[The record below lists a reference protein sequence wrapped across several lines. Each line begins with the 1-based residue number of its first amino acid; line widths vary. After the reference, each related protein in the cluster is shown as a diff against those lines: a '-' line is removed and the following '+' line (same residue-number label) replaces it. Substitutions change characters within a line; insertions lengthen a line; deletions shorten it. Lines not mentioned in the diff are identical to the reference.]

1 MTDAEYD
8 ARMEIE
14 NDATAGERNSEAE
27 RLAAAVKPKRSVNGR
42 IRGTK
47 TRRITSK
54 MRSFASLVAQG
65 KSSREAYRTAYAV
78 EDGKEHR
85 VIQGASR
92 LMRDAR
98 VAALCG
104 DVWERVSQNIVDD
117 AVAARRFVM
126 EKLKSHAD
134 SDKRDA
140 DKLKALEMMGR
151 AIGMFTDKVESKVE
165 AISTEQLKAELE
177 SSLELLGNVVPIRR
191 ESIE

>member
-1 MTDAEYD
+1 MDED
-8 ARMEIE
+8 RMEQE
-14 NDATAGERNSEAE
+14 NNATEGERYGEAE
-27 RLAAAVKPKRSVNGR
+27 RLAAAVKPKRTVNGR
-42 IRGTK
+42 IKGTK
-47 TRRITSK
+47 TRRITAK

-65 KSSREAYRTAYAV
+65 KSGREAYRTAYQV
-78 EDGKEHR
+78 QEGREHT
-85 VIQGASR
+85 VISGASR

-104 DVWERVSQNIVDD
+104 EVWERVAENIIDD
-117 AVAARRFVM
+117 NIAARRFVM
-126 EKLKSHAD
+126 EQLKSHAD
-134 SDKRDA
+134 GDKRDA

>member
-8 ARMEIE
+8 ARMVLE
-14 NDATAGERNSEAE
+14 NDATEGERNSEAE
-27 RLAAAVKPKRSVNGR
+27 RLASAVKPKRTVNGR
-42 IRGTK
+42 IRGTP
-47 TRRITSK
+47 TRRITAK

-65 KSSREAYRTAYAV
+65 KSSREAYRTAYSV

-117 AVAARRFVM
+117 NIAARRFVM
-126 EKLKSHAD
+126 EQFKHHAD
-134 SDKRDA
+134 NDKRDA
-140 DKLKALEMMGR
+140 DKLKALELMGK
-151 AIGMFTDKVESKVE
+151 AIGMFTDRVE
-165 AISTEQLKAELE
+165 AKLETISVEQLKDELE
-177 SSLELLGNVVPIRR
+177 SSLLLLGNVVPIRK
-191 ESIE
+191 ESA

>member
-1 MTDAEYD
+1 MDED
-8 ARMEIE
+8 RMELE
-14 NDATAGERNSEAE
+14 NNATEGERYGEAE
-27 RLAAAVKPKRSVNGR
+27 RLAAAVKPQRTVNGR
-42 IRGTK
+42 IKGTK
-47 TRRITSK
+47 TRRITAK

-65 KSSREAYRTAYAV
+65 KSGREAYRTAYQV
-78 EDGKEHR
+78 QEGREHT
-85 VIQGASR
+85 VISGASR

-104 DVWERVSQNIVDD
+104 EVWERVAENIIDD
-117 AVAARRFVM
+117 NVAARRFVM
-126 EKLKSHAD
+126 EQLKAHAD
-134 SDKRDA
+134 GDKRDA

-191 ESIE
+191 ESVE

>member
-8 ARMEIE
+8 ARMYIE
-14 NDATAGERNSEAE
+14 NDATEGERNGEAE
-27 RLAAAVKPKRSVNGR
+27 RLAAAVKPRGSVNGR

-47 TRRITSK
+47 TRRITAK

-65 KSSREAYRTAYAV
+65 KSGREAYRTAYQV
-78 EDGKEHR
+78 EEGKEHR
-85 VIQGASR
+85 VIPGR
-92 LMRDAR
+92 VGLMRDAR

-117 AVAARRFVM
+117 NIAARRFVM
-126 EKLKSHAD
+126 EQFKHHAD
-134 SDKRDA
+134 NDKRDA

-165 AISTEQLKAELE
+165 TISTEQLKAELE
-177 SSLELLGNVVPIRR
+177 SSLSLLGNVVPIRR
-191 ESIE
+191 ESA

>member
-8 ARMEIE
+8 ARMELE
-14 NDATAGERNSEAE
+14 NDATEGERNSEAE
-27 RLAAAVKPKRSVNGR
+27 RLASAVKPKRTVNGR
-42 IRGTK
+42 IRGTP
-47 TRRITSK
+47 TRRITAK

-65 KSSREAYRTAYAV
+65 KSSREAYRTAYSV

-117 AVAARRFVM
+117 NVAARRFVM
-126 EKLKSHAD
+126 EQFKHHAD
-134 SDKRDA
+134 NDKRDA
-140 DKLKALEMMGR
+140 DKLKALELMGK
-151 AIGMFTDKVESKVE
+151 AIGMFTDRVE
-165 AISTEQLKAELE
+165 AKLETISVEQLKDELE
-177 SSLELLGNVVPIRR
+177 SSLLLLGNVVPIRK
-191 ESIE
+191 ESA